1 MPPFRFAASQPG
13 IGAAALEACGA
24 NVFRSQLQIA
34 QRAHE
39 PAAPLAASLKRLIRM
54 KKARRLVRHRGGSAR
69 ILAHSAPKPD
79 LQPLL
84 AEGAALPSRLHLEWR
99 DIPVAVGARN
109 SSRRGPKS

>member
-13 IGAAALEACGA
+13 ICAATLEARRA
-24 NVFRSQLQIA
+24 NVFCSQLQIA

-39 PAAPLAASLKRLIRM
+39 PAAPLTASLKRLIRM
-54 KKARRLVRHRGGSAR
+54 KKARRLVRHRGGSTR

-84 AEGAALPSRLHLEWR
+84 TEGAALPSRLRFEWHH
-99 DIPVAVGARN
+99 IPITVGAHN
-109 SSRRGPKS
+109 SSRRRPKC